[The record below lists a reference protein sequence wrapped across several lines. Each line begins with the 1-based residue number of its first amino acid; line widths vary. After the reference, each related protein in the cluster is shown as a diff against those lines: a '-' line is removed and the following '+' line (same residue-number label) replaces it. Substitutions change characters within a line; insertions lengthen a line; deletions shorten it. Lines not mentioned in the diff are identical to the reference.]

1 MSSSLNLQ
9 PAPGDQ
15 GRSFRFLDLP
25 GELRNKIYSII
36 LCSFEPRAPLN
47 MTASFQAPKGV
58 LYLRHNIESQILRT
72 CRLIYNEASY
82 IMAKTN
88 LLVKVTI
95 TFPPDEIVPI
105 LRFMRCPILPSNQI
119 VLQNL
124 KTFVM
129 SHEIIKRVDDQDLF
143 MTPWT
148 FVLLHRDL
156 DRFCEGLAD
165 HLYVIKQH
173 DELVS
178 HIITLV
184 DHSQNGPHT
193 LEPYSQ
199 KFLEML
205 LAPYRDKLRGFPR
218 FTIRGAI
225 TDDLAAAT
233 MAQVTGPRAED
244 PELVLS
250 ELEELKAKGND
261 SYGQGDVRMANEHWS
276 RALMK
281 INRLM
286 NGSLGE
292 RLREAGGLDFVNRM
306 IALHFDL
313 CSNRAQATIDEMRF
327 FYSDLQSDPELVR
340 SLTER
345 FFNSVVGAR
354 DPGNLFILFPGFTWE
369 PSHRKLAKLAYREA
383 VGCRLIGERQFV
395 LQAESA
401 IETAITLLPNDPQLK
416 REKERFSQWKSHV
429 YG

>member
-1 MSSSLNLQ
+1 
-9 PAPGDQ
+9 
-15 GRSFRFLDLP
+15 
-25 GELRNKIYSII
+25 
-36 LCSFEPRAPLN
+36 
-47 MTASFQAPKGV
+47 
-58 LYLRHNIESQILRT
+58 
-72 CRLIYNEASY
+72 
-82 IMAKTN
+82 MAKTN

-143 MTPWT
+143 MTPWTFVLLHRDLDRFCEGLADHLYVIKQHDELVSHIITILPSNQIVLQNLKTFVMSHEIIKRVDDQDLLMTPWT

-286 NGSLGE
+286 NGSSGE